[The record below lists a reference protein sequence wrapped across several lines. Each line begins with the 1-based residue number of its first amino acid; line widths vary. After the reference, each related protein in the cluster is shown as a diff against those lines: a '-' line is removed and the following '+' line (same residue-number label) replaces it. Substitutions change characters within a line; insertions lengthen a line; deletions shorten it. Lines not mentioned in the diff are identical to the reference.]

1 MKELIC
7 LIVGVCGSTV
17 ATLFGGW
24 SEGMTVL
31 LIFMVVDYIS
41 GLMVAGVFKKST
53 KTDSGALESRA
64 GFKGL
69 LRKAMMIAI
78 VIVFNG
84 IDILTPGNLHIA
96 RDGAVIALCCN
107 ELISLIEN
115 AGLMGIKLPKF
126 ITNTID
132 VFVKK
137 NEKNK

>member
-1 MKELIC
+1 MKEVIC
-7 LIVGVCGSTV
+7 LLIGCCGSAV

-24 SEGMTVL
+24 SDGMTIL
-31 LIFMVVDYIS
+31 LIFMAVDYIS

-64 GFKGL
+64 GLKGL
-69 LRKAMMIAI
+69 FRKAMMVGI

-84 IDILTPGNLHIA
+84 IDVLTPGDTHIA

-115 AGLMGIKLPKF
+115 ASLMGIKLPKF

-137 NEKNK
+137 NEKDE

>member
-1 MKELIC
+1 MKEIMC
-7 LIVGVCGSTV
+7 IVIGCCGSAV

-24 SEGMTVL
+24 SDGMTIL
-31 LIFMVVDYIS
+31 LIFMAVDYIS
-41 GLMVAGVFKKST
+41 GIMVAGVFKKST

-69 LRKAMMIAI
+69 LRKAMMILI
-78 VIVFNG
+78 VAVFNG
-84 IDILTPGNLHIA
+84 IDVLTPGSNHFA

-126 ITNTID
+126 LTNTID
-132 VFVKK
+132 VFIKK
-137 NEKNK
+137 NNKNE

>member
-7 LIVGVCGSTV
+7 LIVGVCGSAV

-24 SEGMTVL
+24 SDGMTIL
-31 LIFMVVDYIS
+31 LIFMAVDYIS
-41 GLMVAGVFKKST
+41 GIMVAGVFKKST
-53 KTDSGALESRA
+53 KTDSGALESRS

-84 IDILTPGNLHIA
+84 IDVLTPGNLHIA

-132 VFVKK
+132 VFIKK
-137 NEKNK
+137 NDK